1 MKSILDR
8 LNKIENKL
16 PQRTALVFLSEYVD
30 GDNIKTLVEV
40 GHIKNEF
47 KVICTREKEIEN
59 IIRKL
64 EYDYSEV
71 IVFDERDIK
80 QTDE

>member
-16 PQRTALVFLSEYVD
+16 PQITALVFLSEYVD

-47 KVICTREKEIEN
+47 KVICTREKEIED

-71 IVFDERDIK
+71 IVFDERGMLED
-80 QTDE
+80 D